1 MQLKTRIILLI
12 VAVFFGT
19 DTLFSQ
25 NRYLMVVDVQ
35 PLFYSD
41 PELKEDA
48 DEMLKNINLLIG
60 QTHPDKVIY
69 VLGTGKVLSIS
80 LKGIKVLP
88 MTTTPEADSALQIV
102 NDCFFTKT
110 EGDCFTLDSLNDY
123 LSAREV
129 KDILLAGLMA
139 EECIYNTA
147 IGGKSRG
154 YNISVV
160 PEALLSRS
168 ETKKARA
175 LEKLE
180 KKGVGILTLDQ
191 IMKEKKN

>member
-1 MQLKTRIILLI
+1 MQLKIRMILLI
-12 VAVFFGT
+12 VAVFSGT
-19 DTLFSQ
+19 ASLFSQ

-35 PLFYSD
+35 SQFYSD
-41 PELKEDA
+41 PALKEGA

-88 MTTTPEADSALQIV
+88 MTTTPEADSALKIV
-102 NDCFFTKT
+102 NDQFFTKT
-110 EGDCFTLDSLNDY
+110 EGDCFTLDSLNAF
-123 LSAREV
+123 LAAREV
-129 KDILLAGLMA
+129 KDILLVGLMA
-139 EECIYNTA
+139 EECIFNTA
-147 IGGKSRG
+147 IGGKIRG
-154 YNISVV
+154 YNITVI

-168 ETKKARA
+168 ETKKGRA
-175 LEKLE
+175 LQKME

-191 IMKEKKN
+191 IMKEKQN